1 MAIKRSFSVKNQKFC
16 CCLTCRVQIAPDELK
31 DNTVYSCAQCGQKMT
46 VDRYESHI
54 VLTVIERQ
62 DLRRRIPPEIINAAP
77 QQKAEII
84 KLLQENNSLKDKLRI
99 ANGKIKELRQKAR
112 GWQQAADGLAR
123 MIEETK
129 EKEDNV
135 KKQIEETCAGCMTFN
150 CRACGEGLIP
160 TGKGKRDFDD
170 YQRRPQND
178 TFLDAH

>member
-77 QQKAEII
+77 QQKAEIMR
-84 KLLQENNSLKDKLRI
+84 LLQENDSLKDQLHK
-99 ANGKIKELRQKAR
+99 ADGKIKELRKEAR
-112 GWQQAADGLAR
+112 DWERAADGLAR
-123 MIEETK
+123 WIEEIK
-129 EKEDNV
+129 EKEGAGNV
-135 KKQIEETCAGCMTFN
+135 
-150 CRACGEGLIP
+150 
-160 TGKGKRDFDD
+160 
-170 YQRRPQND
+170 
-178 TFLDAH
+178 